1 MDAIPIGQP
10 LPNYRCLI
18 HDEFGQHV
26 IVGQQGELLIG
37 GVGVFA
43 GYLGR
48 DDLTSKVLVEIED
61 ETYYKTGDLVR
72 MDRNGLIYYNGRKDY
87 QVKLHGQ
94 RIEVGEIEQCL
105 LGTHIVACVVMKYE
119 EDYLIAY
126 VQSSDINEENLRT
139 YCRTHLPPF
148 MIPSMFIILEQLPLN
163 ANGKVDRKRLPI
175 PDFSSLSV
183 LTTSKYDAPRSE
195 IEQRVHDVWCE
206 VLQPANKKISTTAG
220 FFTIGGHSLLLIQ
233 LYHQY
238 QSLFG
243 FDSQMLGITPFLQQ
257 TTISE
262 HAKLLES
269 IQFIAGKSK
278 EWQTLHINE
287 GAASFAQERIFLDE
301 QIRFS
306 DNVAVYNVV
315 AAFRLINGSLSVERL
330 QRAIQSV
337 LKKHQILR
345 TSIFLDRKDG
355 ILKQRIEH
363 SDETFTCSTEQVFSN
378 DEELNMILRETII
391 SKSLFDLSNGCV
403 VNCQILRHAFNG
415 RSNDNDVITSSDVL
429 IFAFHHAAFDGASN
443 PIFFKDL
450 CMSYNTDTQ
459 LTIDEYSL
467 QYIDYSAYERQ
478 MDMTASRDFWRS
490 QMNGYDYEHHLSL
503 PVDRHRSSANERSS
517 FEDNRLIVT
526 LKIYRD

>member
-287 GAASFAQERIFLDE
+287 GKESFSQ
-301 QIRFS
+301 
-306 DNVAVYNVV
+306 
-315 AAFRLINGSLSVERL
+315 
-330 QRAIQSV
+330 
-337 LKKHQILR
+337 
-345 TSIFLDRKDG
+345 TSIFNG
-355 ILKQRIEH
+355 IIYH
-363 SDETFTCSTEQVFSN
+363 C
-378 DEELNMILRETII
+378 TIFRCCI
-391 SKSLFDLSNGCV
+391 VRSRAYLSG
-403 VNCQILRHAFNG
+403 
-415 RSNDNDVITSSDVL
+415 
-429 IFAFHHAAFDGASN
+429 
-443 PIFFKDL
+443 
-450 CMSYNTDTQ
+450 
-459 LTIDEYSL
+459 
-467 QYIDYSAYERQ
+467 
-478 MDMTASRDFWRS
+478 
-490 QMNGYDYEHHLSL
+490 
-503 PVDRHRSSANERSS
+503 
-517 FEDNRLIVT
+517 
-526 LKIYRD
+526 